1 MHQLALTDGFD
12 VLFYVGLMF
21 VISQAAGNAASRF
34 DLPRMIGYIGAGI
47 LCGPYVLGWYNEHL
61 VETELAAFRDVAL
74 AIIAFSIG
82 GALQMQDV
90 IRLRASLSWIT
101 VFQTSFA
108 SIAVFLAMW
117 WLLPFTN
124 GGPANSVLVVAI
136 LLGSVS
142 AATAP
147 AAVMSLIEDYRA
159 KGDFKAS
166 LLSIVALDDVI
177 AVVFYTIALAIAGS
191 ILDQSN
197 GALLQTLGETS
208 LVIMTEI
215 ALGLIVGFAVAKV
228 LPFFSEYRSMLG
240 TLLGIIV
247 AVTGLCLSFGLSPLL
262 TCVMLG
268 FMVTNVA
275 KHELADEATSIIQ
288 TVQTPVFG
296 VFFFMAG
303 AHLNLDLALSAL
315 AMALVLTLARFA
327 GKYAGTLLGGR
338 MAGTDPQ
345 LTRNLG
351 MALLPA
357 AGVMISL
364 TLNARDVLEGQ
375 LGYFSD
381 LMVSIVI
388 GATLINEFLTPFFV
402 RHAIH
407 RQQKVDKSAT

>member
-1 MHQLALTDGFD
+1 MHQLALTDGFNI
-12 VLFYVGLMF
+12 LFYVGLMF
-21 VISQAAGNAASRF
+21 VISQAAGNTASRF

-47 LCGPYVLGWYNEHL
+47 LCGPYMLGWYNQQL
-61 VETELAAFRDVAL
+61 VETELAVFRDIAL

-108 SIAVFLAMW
+108 SVTVFLAMW
-117 WLLPFTN
+117 WLLPYTN
-124 GGPANSVLVVAI
+124 GGPEASLLVVAI
-136 LLGSVS
+136 ILGSVS

-147 AAVMSLIEDYRA
+147 AAVMSLVEEYRA
-159 KGDFKAS
+159 QGDFKAS
-166 LLSIVALDDVI
+166 LLGIVALDDVI

-247 AVTGLCLSFGLSPLL
+247 AVTGLCLSLGLSPLL
-262 TCVMLG
+262 TCMMLG

-288 TVQTPVFG
+288 TVQMPVFG

-303 AHLNLDLALSAL
+303 AHLNLGLALSAL

-327 GKYAGTLLGGR
+327 GKYAGTLLGGT
-338 MAGTDPQ
+338 MAGADPQ

-375 LGYFSD
+375 LGYFSE

-407 RQQKVDKSAT
+407 RQQKSDKRAM